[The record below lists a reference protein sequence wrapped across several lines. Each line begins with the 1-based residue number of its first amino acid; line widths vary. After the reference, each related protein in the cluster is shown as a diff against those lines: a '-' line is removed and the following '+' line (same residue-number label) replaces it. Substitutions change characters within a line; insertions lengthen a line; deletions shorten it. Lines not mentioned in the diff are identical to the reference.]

1 MPTVGQKAPDF
12 TLVGTDL
19 KPIQLA
25 DYKGKNVVLLFFP
38 LAYTSVCTTEMCMA
52 RDDQSQYAELNAEVI
67 GVSVDSPFVLK
78 KFAEENKL
86 NFPLGS
92 DFNKNVA
99 EAYDTLF
106 EGDFLGM
113 SRFAKRSAFVIDR
126 EGILQ
131 YAEITDGKSLPDFE
145 KIRTVLSTIW

>member
-78 KFAEENKL
+78 KFAEQNKL

-145 KIRTVLSTIW
+145 KIRTVLSTI

>member
-145 KIRTVLSTIW
+145 KIRTVLSTI

>member
-67 GVSVDSPFVLK
+67 GVSVDSPFVLQ
-78 KFAEENKL
+78 KFGEENEL
-86 NFPLGS
+86 NFPLAS

-113 SRFAKRSAFVIDR
+113 SRFAKRSAFVIDA

-145 KIRTVLSTIW
+145 KIRTVLSTI

>member
-25 DYKGKNVVLLFFP
+25 DYSGKNVVLLFFP

-67 GVSVDSPFVLK
+67 GISVDSPFVLQ
-78 KFAEENKL
+78 KFAEENEL
-86 NFPLGS
+86 NFPLAS

-113 SRFAKRSAFVIDR
+113 SRFAKRSAFVIDG

-145 KIRTVLSTIW
+145 KIRTVLSTI